1 MLHAI
6 ETAEGRNEADLKE
19 CNILTVRACGSLLVG
34 RQVMHMEWQQ
44 SKQLPFYITLK
55 RDTILFSVD
64 GQFHY
69 HKLPGEQARDDIG
82 VSLYWL
88 VICILNHLNYL

>member
-55 RDTILFSVD
+55 HCHHIILS
-64 GQFHY
+64 GRAISLSQT
-69 HKLPGEQARDDIG
+69 ARRA
-82 VSLYWL
+82 SSR
-88 VICILNHLNYL
+88 